1 MIHREFDSIGFDLSN
16 PPKLIV
22 KISKIYIEN
31 ILLIW
36 TNTFWNSIIQ
46 FDLSENNWI
55 RLHI

>member
-36 TNTFWNSIIQ
+36 TNKGSLFEIQ
-46 FDLSENNWI
+46 
-55 RLHI
+55 